1 MLIAITRLAEKA
13 GKDADLCA
21 RYGHTCYTV
30 SPLRAEL
37 ITENIDRFVAGA
49 NAGKFD
55 AIFFTSALPAKVIAP
70 RLRPDTGARIV
81 AIGPQT
87 ARTLKDGGLD
97 SETLPSYYS
106 ADFAPHLGNWLK
118 GRRVGIPRAAVP
130 NPNLLQAIRDF
141 GGEACEYPVYALVP
155 TGGDLDTERADV
167 VLFTSAS
174 SFTKARWTQRA
185 GQIVAAIGTVTA
197 AAMEKAGV
205 VPGVVGDGSLAGT
218 LAALN
223 MKEGEDHA

>member
-1 MLIAITRLAEKA
+1 MLIAITRLTEKA
-13 GKDADLCA
+13 GRDAALCA

-97 SETLPSYYS
+97 PETLPSHYS
-106 ADFAPHLGNWLK
+106 AEFAPHLGEWLK

-130 NPNLLQAIRDF
+130 NPGLLSAIRDL
-141 GGEACEYPVYALVP
+141 GGEACECPVYTLVP
-155 TGGDLDTERADV
+155 TREELDTERADV

-174 SFTKARWTQRA
+174 SFTSARWTRRE

-197 AAMEKAGV
+197 AAMEKASV
-205 VPGVVGDGSLAGT
+205 MPDVVGDGSLAGT

-223 MKEGEDHA
+223 LKEEKHHA